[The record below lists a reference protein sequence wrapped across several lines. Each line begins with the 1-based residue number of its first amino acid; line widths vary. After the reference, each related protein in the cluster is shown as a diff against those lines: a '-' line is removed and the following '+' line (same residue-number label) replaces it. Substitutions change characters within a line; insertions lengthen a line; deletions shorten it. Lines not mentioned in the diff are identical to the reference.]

1 MCAEHQHPRQHQHH
15 QHHDHGHH
23 AQHHHHHESA
33 CSCCE
38 TPLYEGATATAS
50 VAFSAGAAGA
60 ACCAAA
66 SSTLTSA
73 TVAVDG
79 GTADDDDDDDGAP
92 CACCAHDSDDDA
104 DEDGSRGR
112 RAILLLIACGVPTIV
127 SAVLHIIGA
136 SGPILTP
143 LATILAIIG
152 SVVGLSII
160 APAIGAAV
168 RSRRIDINIL
178 MAIAVVGAWLLGDF
192 VEAAAVVLF
201 FCVGEW
207 LEDFAIARNRS
218 SIERLMDLTPRVVR
232 VRRGDE
238 VVELAP
244 EEVALGSA
252 VVIRPGDRIPLDG
265 IVSAGSASVDESPIT
280 GESVPVLKQAGD
292 ALYAG
297 SLSVDG
303 RLELTTTATVKDSTL
318 ARIVALVEESQK
330 KRTPYERFINRFA
343 RYYTPLI
350 IVIAVLVA
358 LVPTLIGLLTTLD
371 LGGIAVWGYR
381 ALTLLVIA
389 CPCALVIATP
399 VSVVTGLSRA
409 ARMGVLVKGGAFLE
423 LSSKVRVVAFDKTG
437 TLTYGR
443 PAVTEVVVLPA
454 AAAVLGSPLAN
465 SEGVLACAAALER
478 DSTHPLARAVL
489 AAVSD
494 GDSIPRADSVT
505 EMAGRGITGSV
516 NDLALAVGSPA
527 YAQTLTDLAPD
538 VRERIRAIESSAAT
552 VLVVLANGT
561 PVGLIGVKD
570 VVREESPT
578 LLRKLKG
585 VHGMHTVMLTG
596 DNATTARAIA
606 REAGI
611 EQVHSELLPH
621 EKMERIEE
629 LKRTYGTVA
638 MVGDGINDAPALA
651 LADVGVAMGAAS
663 SDTAIEVADVA
674 LMANNIEVLPA
685 FFRLARRVVS
695 TIHVNIVFALVV
707 KAAVMVL
714 AIAGI
719 AQMWMA
725 IFADVGV
732 LILVLLYSMRLG
744 LAPRRG

>member
-1 MCAEHQHPRQHQHH
+1 M
-15 QHHDHGHH
+15 
-23 AQHHHHHESA
+23 
-33 CSCCE
+33 
-38 TPLYEGATATAS
+38 
-50 VAFSAGAAGA
+50 GAAEQA
-60 ACCAAA
+60 
-66 SSTLTSA
+66 LTPP
-73 TVAVDG
+73 VVLQPVDLPH
-79 GTADDDDDDDGAP
+79 DEDDDDGAP
-92 CACCAHDSDDDA
+92 CSCCAHDSHA
-104 DEDGSRGR
+104 EGDEGGEHKRKV
-112 RAILLLIACGVPTIV
+112 APLLIACAVATIT
-127 SAVLHIIGA
+127 SAALHIAGL

-152 SVVGLSII
+152 SLIGLFII
-160 APAIGAAV
+160 APAV
-168 RSRRIDINIL
+168 RSAIVSRSIDINIL
-178 MAIAVVGAWLLGDF
+178 MMIAVIGAWFLGDF

-207 LEDFAIARNRS
+207 LEEFAISRNRA
-218 SIERLMDLTPRVVR
+218 SIERLMDLTPQVVR
-232 VRRGDE
+232 VRRGE
-238 VVELAP
+238 TVVEIAP
-244 EEVALGSA
+244 EEVALGSTI
-252 VVIRPGDRIPLDG
+252 VIRPGDRIPLDG
-265 IVSAGSASVDESPIT
+265 IVSTGGASVDESPIT
-280 GESVPVLKQAGD
+280 GESVPVPKQAGD
-292 ALYAG
+292 TLYAG

-303 RLELTTTATVKDSTL
+303 RLEFTTTATVANSTL

-343 RYYTPLI
+343 RYYTPL
-350 IVIAVLVA
+350 VVAIAALVA
-358 LVPTLIGLLTTLD
+358 LIPTIIGLVTPIET
-371 LGGIAVWGYR
+371 GGIAVWGYR
-381 ALTLLVIA
+381 ALALLVIA

-423 LSSKVRVVAFDKTG
+423 LGSKVRAVAFDKTG

-443 PAVTEVVVLPA
+443 PAVTEVVTLPA
-454 AAAVLGSPLAN
+454 AADILGPQMAGREGILA
-465 SEGVLACAAALER
+465 SAAALEQ

-489 AAVSD
+489 AAVPD
-494 GDSIPRADSVT
+494 TGVIPRANAVT
-505 EMAGRGITGSV
+505 ETAGRGISGEV
-516 NDLALAVGSPA
+516 NGVALTVGSPS
-527 YAQTLTDLAPD
+527 YAQSLVDFTPELREHVTTL
-538 VRERIRAIESSAAT
+538 EQSAAT
-552 VLVVLANGT
+552 VLVVLANGV
-561 PVGLIGVKD
+561 PVALVGVKD
-570 VVREESPT
+570 VVREESHA
-578 LLRKLKG
+578 LLGKLRET
-585 VHGMHTVMLTG
+585 HGMHTVMLTG
-596 DNATTARAIA
+596 DNATTAHAIA

-611 EQVHSELLPH
+611 EQVYSELLPH

-695 TIHVNIVFALVV
+695 TIHVNIVFALAV

-744 LAPRRG
+744 MSFGKQ